1 MTLIMPLHQHHP
13 PPRPSQSPSLPAYP
27 LTNIIEMDLPLF
39 SSLSIYVACNKLS
52 LHDLLI
58 LKNSK
63 KKHRKNYG
71 RKLKYPNFYS
81 SKDIT
86 ISFNLPLILRC
97 SRICYLYLIRQVFY

>member
-1 MTLIMPLHQHHP
+1 MPLHRHHP
-13 PPRPSQSPSLPAYP
+13 PPRPSQSPSLPPYP

-39 SSLSIYVACNKLS
+39 SSLSIYVAYNKLR
-52 LHDLLI
+52 LRDLLI
-58 LKNSK
+58 LKNSKKK

-86 ISFNLPLILRC
+86 ISLKFKTKKT
-97 SRICYLYLIRQVFY
+97 